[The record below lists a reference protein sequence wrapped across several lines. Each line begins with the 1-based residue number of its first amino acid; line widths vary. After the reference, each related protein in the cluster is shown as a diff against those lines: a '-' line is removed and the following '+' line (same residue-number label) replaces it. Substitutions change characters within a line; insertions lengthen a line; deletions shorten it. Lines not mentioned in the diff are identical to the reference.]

1 MTGPLIVLATGGTAG
16 HVFPAEA
23 LAAEL
28 AARGCRLALF
38 TDRRGGEFGG
48 RLDEIDTYRIRAGGI
63 AGKSPVD
70 RLMSTAE
77 IGLGTM
83 QAWQL
88 LKQLR
93 PAAAVGFGGYASVP
107 TMTAATFAG
116 MRTAIHEQNAVL
128 GRANRLLAGRVNRI
142 ATAFEEVR
150 SMPAGAA
157 AKVVRTGMPVRPV
170 ISTVRDRVYP
180 PLDGDSPL
188 NILVFGGSLGAHVL
202 SQVVPQALGMLDP
215 RFKDRLRVVQQCRE
229 EDIAAVRGQY
239 GSLGI
244 NADLRPFL
252 DDIPARYAA
261 AHLVI
266 CRSGASTVAELTA
279 IGRPAIMVPYPHAI
293 DDHQAF
299 NAHALDDAGGG
310 WLMPETSFAAD
321 ALATR
326 LDSLF
331 SLPRLLEKAAA
342 AAKAAGTPDA
352 VAALADM
359 VMGMVPGNG
368 DVEPRRAAA

>member
-1 MTGPLIVLATGGTAG
+1 MTGPLIVLAAGGTGG

-28 AARGCRLALF
+28 AARSCRLALF
-38 TDRRGGEFGG
+38 TDRRGGALGG
-48 RLDEIDTYRIRAGGI
+48 RLDEIDTYRIRASGI

-77 IGLGTM
+77 IGFGTM

-88 LKQLR
+88 LKQLG
-93 PAAAVGFGGYASVP
+93 PAAVVGFGGYASVP
-107 TMTAATFAG
+107 TMMAATFAG
-116 MRTAIHEQNAVL
+116 TRTAIHEQNAVL
-128 GRANRLLAGRVNRI
+128 GRANRLLAGRVDRI

-150 SMPAGAA
+150 PAPAGAG
-157 AKVVRTGMPVRPV
+157 AKVVRTGMPVRPM
-170 ISTVRDRVYP
+170 IGAVRDRVYP

-188 NILVFGGSLGAHVL
+188 NILVFGGSQGAHVL
-202 SQVVPQALGMLDP
+202 SRVVPQALGMLEP

-229 EDIAAVRGQY
+229 DDIAAVRGQY

-252 DDIPARYAA
+252 DDIPERYAA

-266 CRSGASTVAELTA
+266 CRSGASTIAELTA

-293 DDHQAF
+293 DDHQVF
-299 NAHALDDAGGG
+299 NAHALDDVGGG

-331 SLPRLLEKAAA
+331 SLPKLLEKAAA
-342 AAKAAGTPDA
+342 AAKAAGAPDA
-352 VAALADM
+352 VATLADM

-368 DVEPRRAAA
+368 DAEPRRAAA

>member
-1 MTGPLIVLATGGTAG
+1 MTGPLVVLAAGGTAG

-38 TDRRGGEFGG
+38 TDRRGGAFGG

-150 SMPAGAA
+150 SVPAGTE
-157 AKVVRTGMPVRPV
+157 AKVVRTGMPVRP
-170 ISTVRDRVYP
+170 IIGAVRDRVYP

-188 NILVFGGSLGAHVL
+188 NILVVGGSQGAHVL

-252 DDIPARYAA
+252 DDIPERYAA

-279 IGRPAIMVPYPHAI
+279 IGRPAIMVPYPHAT

-310 WLMPETSFAAD
+310 WVMLEASFAAD

-331 SLPRLLEKAAA
+331 SLPKLLEKAAA
-342 AAKAAGTPDA
+342 AAKAAGAPDA
-352 VAALADM
+352 VATLADM

-368 DVEPRRAAA
+368 DAEPRRAAA

>member
-1 MTGPLIVLATGGTAG
+1 MTGPLIVLATGGTGG

-38 TDRRGGEFGG
+38 TDRRGGALGA

-93 PAAAVGFGGYASVP
+93 PAGAVGFGGYASVP

-142 ATAFEEVR
+142 ATAFKEVR
-150 SMPAGAA
+150 SVPAGAE
-157 AKVVRTGMPVRPV
+157 AKVVRTGMPVRPM
-170 ISTVRDRVYP
+170 IGAVRDRVYP

-188 NILVFGGSLGAHVL
+188 NILVFGGSQGAHVF
-202 SQVVPQALGMLDP
+202 SQVVPQALGMLDR

-239 GSLGI
+239 GSLGFD
-244 NADLRPFL
+244 ADLRPFF
-252 DDIPARYAA
+252 DDIPERYAA

-266 CRSGASTVAELTA
+266 CRSGASTIAELTA
-279 IGRPAIMVPYPHAI
+279 IGRPAIMVPYPHAV

-331 SLPRLLEKAAA
+331 SLPKLLETAAA
-342 AAKAAGTPDA
+342 AAKAAGAPDA
-352 VAALADM
+352 VATLADM

-368 DVEPRRAAA
+368 DAEPRRAAA

>member
-1 MTGPLIVLATGGTAG
+1 MTGPLIVLAAGGTGG

-23 LAAEL
+23 LAVEL

-38 TDRRGGEFGG
+38 TDRRGGALGG
-48 RLDEIDTYRIRAGGI
+48 RLDEFDTYRIRAGGI
-63 AGKSPVD
+63 AGKSSVD

-88 LKQLR
+88 LKQLG
-93 PAAAVGFGGYASVP
+93 PAAVVGFGGYASVP
-107 TMTAATFAG
+107 TMMAATFAG
-116 MRTAIHEQNAVL
+116 TQTAIHEQNAVL
-128 GRANRLLAGRVNRI
+128 GRANRLLAGRVDRI
-142 ATAFEEVR
+142 ATAFEEV
-150 SMPAGAA
+150 SPVPAGAE
-157 AKVVRTGMPVRPV
+157 AKVVRTGMPVRPMV
-170 ISTVRDRVYP
+170 GALRDRVYP
-180 PLDGDSPL
+180 SLDGDSPL
-188 NILVFGGSLGAHVL
+188 NILVFGGSQGAHVL
-202 SQVVPQALGMLDP
+202 SQVVPRAVGMLDP
-215 RFKDRLRVVQQCRE
+215 RFRDRLRVVQQCRE

-239 GSLGI
+239 DSLGI
-244 NADLRPFL
+244 NADLGPFF
-252 DDIPARYAA
+252 DDIPERYAA

-266 CRSGASTVAELTA
+266 CRSGASTIAELTA
-279 IGRPAIMVPYPHAI
+279 IGRPAIMVPFPHAV

-331 SLPRLLEKAAA
+331 SLPKLLEKAAA
-342 AAKAAGTPDA
+342 AAKAAGAPDA
-352 VAALADM
+352 VGTLADM
-359 VMGMVPGNG
+359 VMDMVPDNG
-368 DVEPRRAAA
+368 DAEPRRAAA

>member
-1 MTGPLIVLATGGTAG
+1 MTGPLVVLAAGGTAG

-38 TDRRGGEFGG
+38 TDRRGGAFGG

-150 SMPAGAA
+150 SVPAGTE
-157 AKVVRTGMPVRPV
+157 AKVVRTGMPVRP
-170 ISTVRDRVYP
+170 IIGAVRDRVYP

-188 NILVFGGSLGAHVL
+188 NILVFGGSQGAHVL

-252 DDIPARYAA
+252 DDIPERYAA

-279 IGRPAIMVPYPHAI
+279 IGRPAIMVPYPHAT

-310 WLMPETSFAAD
+310 WVMLEASFAAD

-331 SLPRLLEKAAA
+331 SLPKLLEKAAA
-342 AAKAAGTPDA
+342 AAKAAGAPDA
-352 VAALADM
+352 VATLADM
-359 VMGMVPGNG
+359 VMGMMPGNG
-368 DVEPRRAAA
+368 DAEPRRAAA

>member
-1 MTGPLIVLATGGTAG
+1 MTGPLIVLATGGTGG

-38 TDRRGGEFGG
+38 TDRRGGTLGA
-48 RLDEIDTYRIRAGGI
+48 RLDEINTYRIRAGGI

-93 PAAAVGFGGYASVP
+93 PAGAVGFGGYASVP

-142 ATAFEEVR
+142 ATAFKEVR
-150 SMPAGAA
+150 SVPAGAE
-157 AKVVRTGMPVRPV
+157 AKIVRTGMPVRPM
-170 ISTVRDRVYP
+170 IGAVRDRVYP
-180 PLDGDSPL
+180 PLDGDSSL
-188 NILVFGGSLGAHVL
+188 NILVFGGSQGAHVL
-202 SQVVPQALGMLDP
+202 SQVVPRALGMIDR

-239 GSLGI
+239 GSFGI

-252 DDIPARYAA
+252 DDIPEHYAA

-266 CRSGASTVAELTA
+266 CRSGASTIAELTA

-310 WLMPETSFAAD
+310 WLMPETFFAAD

-331 SLPRLLEKAAA
+331 SMPKLLEKAAA
-342 AAKAAGTPDA
+342 AAKAAGAPDA
-352 VAALADM
+352 VATLADM

-368 DVEPRRAAA
+368 DAEPRRAAA

>member
-1 MTGPLIVLATGGTAG
+1 MTGPLIVLATGGTGG

-38 TDRRGGEFGG
+38 TDRRGGAFGG
-48 RLDEIDTYRIRAGGI
+48 RLNEIDTYRIRAGGI

-107 TMTAATFAG
+107 TMTAATFTG

-142 ATAFEEVR
+142 ATAFKEVR
-150 SMPAGAA
+150 SVPAGAE
-157 AKVVRTGMPVRPV
+157 AKVVRTGMPVRPM
-170 ISTVRDRVYP
+170 IGAVRDRAYP

-188 NILVFGGSLGAHVL
+188 DILVFGGSQGAHAL

-239 GSLGI
+239 GSFGI
-244 NADLRPFL
+244 DADLRPFF
-252 DDIPARYAA
+252 DDIPERYAA

-310 WLMPETSFAAD
+310 WLMPEKSFAAD
-321 ALATR
+321 ALAAR

-331 SLPRLLEKAAA
+331 SLPKLLEKAAA
-342 AAKAAGTPDA
+342 AAKAAGVPNA
-352 VAALADM
+352 VATLADM
-359 VMGMVPGNG
+359 VMDMVPGNG
-368 DVEPRRAAA
+368 DAEPRRAAA

>member
-1 MTGPLIVLATGGTAG
+1 MTGPLIVLATGGTGG

-38 TDRRGGEFGG
+38 TDRRGGAFGG
-48 RLDEIDTYRIRAGGI
+48 RLNEIDTYRIRAGGI

-107 TMTAATFAG
+107 TMTAATFTG

-142 ATAFEEVR
+142 ATAFKEVR
-150 SMPAGAA
+150 SVPAGAE
-157 AKVVRTGMPVRPV
+157 AKVVRTGMPVRPMIGAV
-170 ISTVRDRVYP
+170 GDRAYP

-188 NILVFGGSLGAHVL
+188 DILVFGGSQGAHAL

-239 GSLGI
+239 GSFGI
-244 NADLRPFL
+244 DADLRPFF
-252 DDIPARYAA
+252 DDIPERYAA

-310 WLMPETSFAAD
+310 WVMLEASFAAD

-331 SLPRLLEKAAA
+331 SLPKLLEKAAA
-342 AAKAAGTPDA
+342 AAKAAGAPDA
-352 VAALADM
+352 VATLADM

-368 DVEPRRAAA
+368 DAEPRRAAA

>member
-1 MTGPLIVLATGGTAG
+1 
-16 HVFPAEA
+16 
-23 LAAEL
+23 
-28 AARGCRLALF
+28 
-38 TDRRGGEFGG
+38 
-48 RLDEIDTYRIRAGGI
+48 
-63 AGKSPVD
+63 
-70 RLMSTAE
+70 MSTAE

-88 LKQLR
+88 LKQLG
-93 PAAAVGFGGYASVP
+93 PAAVVGFGGYASVP
-107 TMTAATFAG
+107 TMMAATFAG
-116 MRTAIHEQNAVL
+116 TRTAIHEQNAVL
-128 GRANRLLAGRVNRI
+128 GRANRLLAGRVDRI

-150 SMPAGAA
+150 PAPAGAGA
-157 AKVVRTGMPVRPV
+157 EVVRTGMPVRPM
-170 ISTVRDRVYP
+170 IGAVRDRVYP

-188 NILVFGGSLGAHVL
+188 NILVFGGSQGAHVL
-202 SQVVPQALGMLDP
+202 SRVVPQALGMLDP

-252 DDIPARYAA
+252 DDIPERYAA

-266 CRSGASTVAELTA
+266 CRSGASTIAELTA

-293 DDHQAF
+293 DDHQVF
-299 NAHALDDAGGG
+299 NARALDDVGGG
-310 WLMPETSFAAD
+310 WLMPETSFAAN

-331 SLPRLLEKAAA
+331 SLPKLLEKAAA
-342 AAKAAGTPDA
+342 AAKAAGAPDA
-352 VAALADM
+352 VATLADM

-368 DVEPRRAAA
+368 DAEPRRAAA